1 MPLNI
6 ENISH
11 RNGGNWAFRDV
22 SFTVADGEVFGIV
35 GPNGAGKA
43 ELIAAIG
50 GKGTAKTS
58 FVKRLFGSSHNS
70 DRLADVENAIA
81 SSTSAIC
88 LDDPF
93 RGLDNDN
100 KRKVA
105 EKLRSAAK
113 QKNFPAVFSTSEFAD
128 VLLACDRAA
137 ILANGYLQQTGT
149 PEQLYSEPE
158 TALIASLT
166 GTNNIFEARRL
177 TSSKAELPEFQTIIG
192 EHRLFTQR
200 RELRDLGS
208 INTNA
213 MLAIRP
219 EQIVMSF
226 GASFP
231 EDNLIKGVISG
242 IKFNGAS
249 TFVDLDCGGL
259 MLTASVTRLIGLNI
273 GDECMVGLPPDRI
286 RVLAK

>member
-11 RNGGNWAFRDV
+11 RNGGNWVFRDV

-43 ELIAAIG
+43 DLIATIG
-50 GKGTAKTS
+50 GKGVAKPS
-58 FVKRLFGSSHNS
+58 FVKRLFGTTNESNG
-70 DRLADVENAIA
+70 LADVENAIVSA
-81 SSTSAIC
+81 RSAIC
-88 LDDPF
+88 LNDPF

-100 KRKVA
+100 KRIVA
-105 EKLRSAAK
+105 EKIRSAAK
-113 QKNFPAVFSTSEFAD
+113 QKNIPVVFSTSDFGD

-137 ILANGYLQQTGT
+137 ILAKGYLQQIGT
-149 PEQLYSEPE
+149 PEQLYCEPE

-166 GTNNIFEARRL
+166 GCNNLFEARRL
-177 TSSKAELPEFQTIIG
+177 TSSKAELPEFQTIVG
-192 EHRLFTQR
+192 EHRLFTQK

-242 IKFNGAS
+242 IRFNGAS

-259 MLTASVTRLIGLNI
+259 MLTASVTRLIGLNN